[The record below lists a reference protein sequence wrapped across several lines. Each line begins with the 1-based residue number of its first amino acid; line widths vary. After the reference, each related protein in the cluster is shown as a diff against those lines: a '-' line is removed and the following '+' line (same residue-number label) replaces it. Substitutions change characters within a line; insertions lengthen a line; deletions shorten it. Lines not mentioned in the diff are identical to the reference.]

1 MAADLQDELIR
12 ELAAKHGV
20 VLGRD
25 DPILMLTTI
34 QEHMLR
40 KLNEGQS
47 EALAEFQRTMEL
59 SMTTWSEDARE
70 KAQRIVNGALE
81 ASKRVMAQNA
91 EAAAAEF
98 GKVLERKVG
107 EMEVRLNAAREE
119 RSSTLVV
126 VSIASGLALVVAV
139 VGLFI

>member
-1 MAADLQDELIR
+1 
-12 ELAAKHGV
+12 
-20 VLGRD
+20 
-25 DPILMLTTI
+25 
-34 QEHMLR
+34 MLR